1 MKIEL
6 TMTELLL
13 IVDMIKNG
21 TEKDNEG
28 SDSYVASDLEE
39 WEPKKGELIQ
49 VRDWDYQEWLT
60 REFVRKVG
68 REEMVI
74 CLGPNGHLTKWNLY
88 KRLDK

>member
-6 TMTELLL
+6 TMTELML

-21 TEKDNEG
+21 TGQDNEG
-28 SDSYVASDLEE
+28 DDSYVASDLDE
-39 WEPKKGELIQ
+39 WEPKEGEMIL
-49 VRDWDYQEWLT
+49 VRNFPSHEWER

-68 REEMVI
+68 NEGRVI
-74 CLGPNGHLTKWNLY
+74 CVNGSGGLTKWNLY